1 MSDYD
6 SKIIRKAITVYGSVQ
21 GVGFRYRTV
30 YAANL
35 VGATGWVSN
44 NYDGSVSM
52 EIQGTEAQIDKVFKM
67 VEQGTFV
74 SIEGMQVTEIPVVA
88 DERGFK
94 V

>member
-6 SKIIRKAITVYGSVQ
+6 SKVIRKAITVYGSVQ

-52 EIQGTEAQIDKVFKM
+52 EIQGTEAQIDKVFQM

-74 SIEGMQVTEIPVVA
+74 SIEGMQVEEIPVVV

>member
-6 SKIIRKAITVYGSVQ
+6 SKVIRKSITVYGSVQ

-74 SIEGMQVTEIPVVA
+74 SIEGMKVEEIPLVD